1 MSAPQTSPPPP
12 PPYGAQPF
20 SFGGYAGTLGVIE
33 GVSFGPRFLARLFDL
48 VVHYIVS
55 IFAGLV
61 FGFLLGI
68 IGTAM
73 GKPLSPMLTKL
84 QHLGFATYG
93 LAFLGSVAYHSVCEG
108 MHGSTLGKLALSM
121 VVVRED
127 GSPCRFDNALLR
139 SFGYIVDALFFG
151 AVGYFAMKDD
161 PQHQRYGDQ
170 WAHTI
175 VCKRAGVRPDS
186 LRDGGRFVLALFV
199 AMTADAA
206 LLMAGWTLAILV

>member
-12 PPYGAQPF
+12 PVTQPF
-20 SFGGYAGTLGVIE
+20 SFGGYTGTPGVIE
-33 GVSFGPRFLARLFDL
+33 GVSFFPRFAARLMDL
-48 VVHYIVS
+48 VIHYIVS

-61 FGFLLGI
+61 FGFVLGVV
-68 IGTAM
+68 GTAM
-73 GKPLSPMLTKL
+73 GKPLPPMLAKL
-84 QHLGFATYG
+84 HHLGFAAYG
-93 LAFLGSVAYHSVCEG
+93 LAFLGLVAYHSVCEG

-139 SFGYIVDALFFG
+139 SFAYIVDALFFG

-161 PQHQRYGDQ
+161 PQCQRYGDQ

-175 VCKRAGVRPDS
+175 VCKRANVRRDN
-186 LRDGGRFVLALFV
+186 LRDGGRFVLALIV
-199 AMTADAA
+199 AMAADAA
-206 LLMAGWTLAILV
+206 LLMTGWLLAIVV